1 MEAFSGDIVGFSQ
14 PENANQIDLNDSTE
28 QIHEEYYLD
37 FCVKYSTGL
46 GWIKQDQIPLLKE
59 NYLKPIYAAYCK
71 AIDDVKNGLKTEQ
84 NHEEILK
91 NVIKLLNKILFH
103 TRRIG
108 VTDHGNIY
116 KGIMDLY
123 DWTTRKAIS
132 NEYEEYAMA
141 LLMQVV
147 RDVIFQ

>member
-1 MEAFSGDIVGFSQ
+1 MEAFSGDLVGLNQ
-14 PENANQIDLNDSTE
+14 PENSNQVDLNDSTE
-28 QIHEEYYLD
+28 QIGENNYLEL
-37 FCVKYSTGL
+37 CVNYSTGL
-46 GWIKQDQIPLLKE
+46 GWIKENQIPLLKE

-71 AIDDVKNGLKTEQ
+71 AIDDVKNGLNGEQ
-84 NHEEILK
+84 DHERILK
-91 NVIKLLNKILFH
+91 NIVKLLNKMLFY

-108 VTDHGNIY
+108 VTDRGNIY